1 MPLDRSIRTT
11 QPTSVR
17 HTSQYIRFG
26 REDAVLMNRCSTFFV
41 LTAAVRI
48 LERSRQD
55 SVRQIESVEIIEVRH
70 SGQNTESL
78 RIAVKLGEVE
88 LLLLSQVREVVFAV
102 SIGEIIADDLFAEL
116 SKRRIAYIMHK
127 SRRTKNRR

>member
-17 HTSQYIRFG
+17 HTSKDIRFG
-26 REDAVLMNRCSTFFV
+26 REDTMFMNRRSTFFV

-70 SGQNTESL
+70 SRQDTKSL
-78 RIAVKLGEVE
+78 RIAVKLREVE
-88 LLLLSQVREVVFAV
+88 LLLLRQVGEVVFAV
-102 SIGEIIADDLFAEL
+102 SIGEISADDLQ
-116 SKRRIAYIMHK
+116 KRLYEG
-127 SRRTKNRR
+127 